1 MQQHAERTLV
11 PVPVPVPVLHGVPM
25 SSVRGMRR
33 TGRQV
38 H

>member
-11 PVPVPVPVLHGVPM
+11 LVPVPVLHGVPM
-25 SSVRGMRR
+25 SSVRGMSR